1 MFTIFSYFR
10 LISKTYWYYLQHL
23 ELIPIIKFSIIWPI
37 IIINLIINNFFLS
50 LDHIF
55 FNFKNILIKTPFF
68 IIGFPRSGTTF
79 LHKSI
84 TNDKQFT
91 TPCLWELIFA
101 PSIIQKLVWKKIYT
115 FININLANKEFS
127 LIRRFTK
134 RFDNIHEIKL
144 SNPEEDYLIFTPYGA
159 CFLLIIIMP
168 IDDIWKLIN
177 FDENFSTKYKT
188 RLMKKYKLFIQRHL
202 FVYGKSKIY
211 LSKNPYFTSL
221 LHTLYKTFPDCN
233 IIGCYRNPQQSIPS
247 LLSNMHEA
255 YLLMSR
261 KITSNNHIDKYILMY
276 KNYYT
281 IIFEQLK
288 KTPVFYRVN

>member
-23 ELIPIIKFSIIWPI
+23 ELIPIIKFSIIWPL
-37 IIINLIINNFFLS
+37 IIINLMINNFFLS

-101 PSIIQKLVWKKIYT
+101 PSIIQKLVWKKIYR
-115 FININLANKEFS
+115 FVNINLANKKFS
-127 LIRRFTK
+127 LIRRFTR

-144 SNPEEDYLIFTPYGA
+144 SNPEEDYLTFTPYGA

-177 FDENFSTKYKT
+177 FDKNFSTKYKN
-188 RLMKKYKLFIQRHL
+188 RLMKKYKF
-202 FVYGKSKIY
+202 GS
-211 LSKNPYFTSL
+211 S
-221 LHTLYKTFPDCN
+221 YKFD
-233 IIGCYRNPQQSIPS
+233 
-247 LLSNMHEA
+247 E
-255 YLLMSR
+255 
-261 KITSNNHIDKYILMY
+261 
-276 KNYYT
+276 
-281 IIFEQLK
+281 LK
-288 KTPVFYRVN
+288 LTMKKLI